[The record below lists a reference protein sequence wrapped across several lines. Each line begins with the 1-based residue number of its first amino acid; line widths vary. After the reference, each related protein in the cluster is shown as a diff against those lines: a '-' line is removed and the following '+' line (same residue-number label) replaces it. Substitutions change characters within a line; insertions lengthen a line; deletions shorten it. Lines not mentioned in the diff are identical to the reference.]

1 MGVQTDVSYLQKQ
14 LELGSSESRLERESM
29 PRRASGDSGGQKCRS
44 PPSRRQRR
52 AATGETEEMKR

>member
-29 PRRASGDSGGQKCRS
+29 PEKGIR
-44 PPSRRQRR
+44 
-52 AATGETEEMKR
+52 